1 MKNITRHR
9 DIKLVTT
16 GKRKNYL
23 VSEPNYH
30 TTKFFTEN
38 LLAIEINKT
47 EIVMSKPLC
56 LGLSILKLTKKLMY
70 EFCYDLVKPKYCE
83 KVKLFYMDT
92 DSVVLFIKA
101 DYIYKDI
108 AGDLETRF
116 DTSNYEL
123 DRKFLMKDELG
134 RKILTKFVG
143 LKVTIYNYLKDGKV
157 KRKKQMYHKTKNL
170 NVKILK
176 TV

>member
-1 MKNITRHR
+1 
-9 DIKLVTT
+9 
-16 GKRKNYL
+16 
-23 VSEPNYH
+23 
-30 TTKFFTEN
+30 
-38 LLAIEINKT
+38 
-47 EIVMSKPLC
+47 
-56 LGLSILKLTKKLMY
+56 
-70 EFCYDLVKPKYCE
+70 
-83 KVKLFYMDT
+83 MDT

-176 TV
+176 TFQKQISLRIGNHKQFIRNNKSISKTQQIFKNENRNVFSEEINNIALSSNDDKGMQ